1 MTAIS
6 IPRLSMFRFLGRA
19 GVRGEGWPPARQP
32 NCAVFSRVIPLM
44 SSPCVPK
51 MGRTRNQARL
61 CVVAP
66 RVRFDTSM
74 NDADTPSWSTTPMN
88 EATEQ
93 TDGCPLP
100 LLEAADL
107 QDHLMTATNDLDR
120 LQTLLADACD
130 ALAKSFYGATEQ
142 LQALMKQQAAG
153 GHADVYPQLM
163 QQLGGAVTALQFQDM
178 ASQLINHTNRRLRSC
193 ADQIARVA
201 MGDDEDGAV
210 VVEEPP
216 LRPNP
221 VTQDEMD
228 AGSIELF

>member
-1 MTAIS
+1 
-6 IPRLSMFRFLGRA
+6 
-19 GVRGEGWPPARQP
+19 
-32 NCAVFSRVIPLM
+32 
-44 SSPCVPK
+44 
-51 MGRTRNQARL
+51 
-61 CVVAP
+61 
-66 RVRFDTSM
+66 
-74 NDADTPSWSTTPMN
+74 MN

-93 TDGCPLP
+93 TDGSSPLP
-100 LLEAADL
+100 LLAAADL
-107 QDHLMTATNDLDR
+107 QDHLMTASNDLER
-120 LQTLLADACD
+120 LQTLLEHACD
-130 ALAKSFYGATEQ
+130 QLAQSFYGASEQ
-142 LQALMKQQAAG
+142 LRALMEQQQGAG

-201 MGDDEDGAV
+201 MGDDEEGTA
-210 VVEEPP
+210 VVEEAP